1 MSKVVKFGGSS
12 LADANQFRKVADI
25 IRSDKERRY
34 VVPSAPGKRFKDDIK
49 VTDMLYACYDAV
61 ANEGKNAY
69 NQFAPIAERFNGII
83 SDLGLTLSLDDEYE
97 VIIDNF
103 RKKAGKDYA
112 ASRGE
117 YLNGIILA
125 NYLGYEFVDAAKVVF
140 FRPDGKFDD
149 TLTDT
154 CLASV
159 LHGLSHAVIPGF
171 YGANP
176 DGTVRTFSR
185 GGSDVTGSIVAKAIN
200 AELYE
205 NWTDVNGFLIADP
218 RIVDEPKVIES
229 ITYKELRELSY
240 MGASVLHEA
249 AIFPVRSAKIP
260 INIRN
265 TNDPSAKGTMIVA
278 EDNEPPQHIITGIAG
293 KKDFMSIYVYKKH
306 MSNEVGFIRKALS
319 ILEKYHIS
327 IEHIPSG
334 IDSFNIVVEKK
345 EIEESLY
352 EILAHFKDELKPDKL
367 TVQEDLALIS
377 TVGKNMSD
385 KPGTSGKLFGALG
398 KNNINIVMIAQGSDE
413 INITVG
419 VKKKDFT
426 KTVQVIYDT
435 FVGGNEE

>member
-1 MSKVVKFGGSS
+1 MTIIENAAKEPHVV
-12 LADANQFRKVADI
+12 D
-25 IRSDKERRY
+25 
-34 VVPSAPGKRFKDDIK
+34 
-49 VTDMLYACYDAV
+49 
-61 ANEGKNAY
+61 
-69 NQFAPIAERFNGII
+69 
-83 SDLGLTLSLDDEYE
+83 
-97 VIIDNF
+97 
-103 RKKAGKDYA
+103 
-112 ASRGE
+112 
-117 YLNGIILA
+117 LA
-125 NYLGYEFVDAAKVVF
+125 NFLNSMGANIKGA
-140 FRPDGKFDD
+140 G
-149 TLTDT
+149 TDVIRIRGV
-154 CLASV
+154 AR
-159 LHGLSHAVIPGF
+159 LHGSEYTVIPDQIEAGTFMFAAAVTKGDVTVKNVIPKHLEATTAKLQAKHAQYEHFVFPGF
-171 YGANP
+171 YGTSANGHIQVFP
-176 DGTVRTFSR
+176 R
-185 GGSDVTGSIVAKAIN
+185 GGGDITGAILAKCLHADV
-200 AELYE
+200 YE
-205 NWTDVNGFLIADP
+205 NWTDVSGFLMADP
-218 RIVDEPKVIES
+218 TIVKNPKGITH
-229 ITYKELRELSY
+229 ITYSELRELSY
-240 MGASVLHEA
+240 MGASVLHEE
-249 AIFPVRSAKIP
+249 AIFPVKEANIP
-260 INIRN
+260 IHILN
-265 TNDPSAKGTMIVA
+265 TNRPQDAGTIIQEHSKVKSGY
-278 EDNEPPQHIITGIAG
+278 PITGIAG

>member
-1 MSKVVKFGGSS
+1 MKVVKFGGSS
-12 LADANQFRKVADI
+12 LASATQFKKVHDI
-25 IRSDKERRY
+25 VLEDTDRHY
-34 VVPSAPGKRFKDDIK
+34 VVPSAPGKRNKEDTK
-49 VTDMLYACYDAV
+49 VTDLLILAYSHHNKDDFEEIYDRIKERY
-61 ANEGKNAY
+61 NE
-69 NQFAPIAERFNGII
+69 II
-83 SDLGLTLSLDDEYE
+83 TELGLDISLEEDFKEIKE
-97 VIIDNF
+97 EI
-103 RKKAGKDYA
+103 KKQNSFDYTI
-112 ASRGE
+112 SRGV
-117 YLNGIILA
+117 YLNGKVLA
-125 NYLGYEFVDAAKVVF
+125 NYLGFDFIDAADVIYIDKHG
-140 FRPDGKFDD
+140 RYDEKRTDAA
-149 TLTDT
+149 LTK
-154 CLASV
+154 A
-159 LHGLSHAVIPGF
+159 LSEHDYAVIPGF
-171 YGANP
+171 YGQLNDESGRIKA
-176 DGTVRTFSR
+176 FSR
-185 GGSDVTGSIVAKAIN
+185 GGSDVTGSIVAKCAC
-200 AELYE
+200 ADLYE
-205 NWTDVNGFLIADP
+205 NWTDVSGFLMADP
-218 RIVDEPKVIES
+218 TIVKNPKGITH
-229 ITYKELRELSY
+229 ITYSELRELSY
-240 MGASVLHEA
+240 MGASVLHEE
-249 AIFPVRSAKIP
+249 AIFPVKEANIP
-260 INIRN
+260 IHILN
-265 TNDPSAKGTMIVA
+265 TNRPQDAGTIIQEHSKVKSGY
-278 EDNEPPQHIITGIAG
+278 PITGIAG